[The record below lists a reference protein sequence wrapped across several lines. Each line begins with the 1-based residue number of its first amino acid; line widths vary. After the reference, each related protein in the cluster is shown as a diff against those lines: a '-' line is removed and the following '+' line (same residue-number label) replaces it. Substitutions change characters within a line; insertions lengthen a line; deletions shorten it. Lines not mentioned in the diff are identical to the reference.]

1 MGKIVTEGYI
11 IPVPLNDAIKQYSD
25 QELIEV
31 ICQTEHRLKRNKYD
45 VNEAAMCFYD
55 TAKTEWIRRYGKKPV
70 PKIVSPVEFIFE
82 GEINDPFSY

>member
-11 IPVPLNDAIKQYSD
+11 IPVPLCVAIKEYTD

-31 ICQTEHRLKRNKYD
+31 ICQTEHRLRKNKYD
-45 VNEAAMCFYD
+45 VNEAGICFYD
-55 TAKTEWIRRYGKKPV
+55 AAKTEWIRRYGKKPV

>member
-1 MGKIVTEGYI
+1 MLQEYF
-11 IPVPLNDAIKQYSD
+11 IPVPLEQAIKEYTD

-31 ICQTEHRLKRNKYD
+31 ICQTEHRLKINKYD
-45 VNEAAMCFYD
+45 VNEAGICFYD
-55 TAKTEWIRRYGKKPV
+55 AAKSEWIRRYGKKPV